1 MDIELVV
8 DDSSSLEHALDF
20 ELIDR
25 ERLLYKITT
34 LATGNHAVVAKAER
48 RSKYSIGRNEV
59 VS

>member
-1 MDIELVV
+1 MV